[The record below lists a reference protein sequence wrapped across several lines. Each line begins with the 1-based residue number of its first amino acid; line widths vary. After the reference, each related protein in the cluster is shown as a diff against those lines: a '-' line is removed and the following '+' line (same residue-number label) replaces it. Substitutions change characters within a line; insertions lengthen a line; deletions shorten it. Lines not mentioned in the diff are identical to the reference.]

1 MRAAICDSRP
11 WVLMGLTHLL
21 TTRSS
26 AEIVFVSAS
35 ALPEPGEEVDVLF
48 VEDGPMVPAVE
59 EWSQADGRDAS
70 TVVVSAEV
78 TPDEVLRRV
87 SELHAVHPSQADR
100 SVDALSPRE
109 QEVLRFIA
117 AGMTHGQ
124 VSRRIGISQHTVD
137 TYVKRVR
144 SKLSVGNKAELTR
157 IALSLSPS

>member
-1 MRAAICDSRP
+1 M
-11 WVLMGLTHLL
+11 
-21 TTRSS
+21 
-26 AEIVFVSAS
+26 
-35 ALPEPGEEVDVLF
+35 LF
-48 VEDGPMVPAVE
+48 VEDGPMVPASK
-59 EWSQADGRDAS
+59 EWSQTDGRGAS
-70 TVVVSAEV
+70 TVVMGAGV

-87 SELHAVHPSQADR
+87 SELHAIRPSSVGR
-100 SVDALSPRE
+100 SVDVLSPRE